1 MTQRNLFAEP
11 LSPVSLELADAE
23 VELRAG
29 FLGADE
35 ASELFDLLVDA
46 VPWRQDRLTLWGR
59 EHLVPRLHQWFGDAG
74 LTYTWSGIELQPLP
88 WIAPL
93 CALRERLRLETG
105 AAFNTVLANYYRD
118 GADSVGWHADDEPE
132 LGQAPVIASI
142 SLGAERDFQLRHR
155 TRKDLPVTTINLPHG
170 SLLLMSG
177 LTQRH
182 WKHQLPRRKRVSSGR
197 INLTFRIVRGR

>member
-1 MTQRNLFAEP
+1 MTQRNLFEEP
-11 LSPVSLELADAE
+11 PAPVRLTLVDAE
-23 VELRAG
+23 VELRPR
-29 FLGADE
+29 FLGAEE
-35 ASELFDLLVDA
+35 ATELFELLVDA

-59 EHLVPRLHQWFGDAG
+59 EHLVPRLHQWFGDVG
-74 LTYTWSGIELQPLP
+74 LAYAWSGIEMQPLP

-93 CALRERLRLETG
+93 CALRERLRMETG
-105 AAFNTVLANYYRD
+105 AGFNTVLVNYYRD

-132 LGQAPVIASI
+132 LGLAPVIASV

-155 TRKDLPVTTINLPHG
+155 TRKDLPVTTIKLPHG

-177 LTQRH
+177 STQQH

-197 INLTFRIVRGR
+197 INLTFRIVRAR

>member
-1 MTQRNLFAEP
+1 MTQHNLFTEP
-11 LSPVSLELADAE
+11 SRPVSVELADAK
-23 VELRAG
+23 VELRPR

-35 ASELFDLLVDA
+35 ASELFDRLVDT

-74 LTYTWSGIELQPLP
+74 LAYSWSGLEMQPLP

-93 CALRERLRLETG
+93 RALRERLRLETG
-105 AAFNTVLANYYRD
+105 AAFNTALANYYRD

-132 LGQAPVIASI
+132 LGQAPMIASI

-155 TRKDLPVTTINLPHG
+155 TRKDLPTTTIKLPHG

-177 LTQRH
+177 PTQRH
-182 WKHQLPRRKRVSSGR
+182 WKHQLPRRRRESSGR
-197 INLTFRIVRGR
+197 VNLTFRIVRRR